1 MSDTKSD
8 ARRVDA
14 LQLIFSVFLGALL
27 VVVVG
32 VGVWTFYPQP
42 FDQNSPEQKE
52 IDKLY
57 REQEQATGKT
67 GIQTPAQ
74 KAEFERIQ
82 KDIDARQAAMQKA
95 RDAWAVTTS
104 IVLLVFATI
113 LMAISLFLPDH
124 MRVFSNGILLGGLFT
139 VIYGTGWSFAGGDS
153 RARFFVVLVA
163 LLLAIAFG
171 YLRFIRG
178 RQEKAADGRGGCR
191 ERRRRCGGW
200 RRADRR
206 GLGPGRGTSHA
217 RRRARSASG
226 CRGCSARRRR
236 GVDRGLA
243 DAGRSMV
250 GARAAARGR
259 RDVDGAHRVPGRDH
273 RGARSGGEPVRH
285 TRGGARAAGG
295 AARPPTTTRSPKP
308 VARG

>member
-57 REQEQATGKT
+57 REQERNGGKD
-67 GIQTPAQ
+67 GVQTPAQ

-178 RQEKAADGRGGCR
+178 RQEKADAAAGAAAVSGAAAVAAGGELTAADS
-191 ERRRRCGGW
+191 
-200 RRADRR
+200 AQVAA
-206 GLGPGRGTSHA
+206 LAA
-217 RRRARSASG
+217 RM
-226 CRGCSARRRR
+226 
-236 GVDRGLA
+236 
-243 DAGRSMV
+243 DALE
-250 GARAAARGR
+250 ARAAA
-259 RDVDGAHRVPGRDH
+259 A
-273 RGARSGGEPVRH
+273 AAALGGDE
-285 TRGGARAAGG
+285 RA
-295 AARPPTTTRSPKP
+295 TEE
-308 VARG
+308 